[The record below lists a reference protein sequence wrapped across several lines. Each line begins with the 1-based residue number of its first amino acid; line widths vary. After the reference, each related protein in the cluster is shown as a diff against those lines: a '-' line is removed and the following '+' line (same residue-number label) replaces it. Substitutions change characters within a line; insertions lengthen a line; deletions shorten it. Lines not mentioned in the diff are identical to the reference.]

1 MDIEGAGRL
10 IEDEDRRVFEE
21 CPRDRDALSFAA
33 GQLPSEFTHMGV
45 VRFRDAPDALVRARR
60 IRRAF
65 RFSGTSGRSSRI
77 WRNRSIPASDIWTSR
92 TFFPISFS
100 GEYSWVR

>member
-1 MDIEGAGRL
+1 MSP
-10 IEDEDRRVFEE
+10 F
-21 CPRDRDALSFAA
+21 
-33 GQLPSEFTHMGV
+33 
-45 VRFRDAPDALVRARR
+45 ARR